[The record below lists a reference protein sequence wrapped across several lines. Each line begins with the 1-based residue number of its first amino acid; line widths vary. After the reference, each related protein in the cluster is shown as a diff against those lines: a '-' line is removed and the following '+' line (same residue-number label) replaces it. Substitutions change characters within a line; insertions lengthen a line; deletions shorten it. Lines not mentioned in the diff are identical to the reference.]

1 MTIGIFKKIKQFA
14 RNVLYGGGHQIRGIA
29 QSKII
34 NKLIKPAAVI
44 GGMIPIVGP
53 LVEKSIENA
62 PKTFSE
68 LGNLMINVGEG
79 IAGGSRSEAFKNV
92 LESLHKYTTNTQL
105 IGNPLN
111 SISLPAEGIYQLHK
125 VLSKKA

>member
-79 IAGGSRSEAFKNV
+79 KNV

-125 VLSKKA
+125 VLSKK

>member
-29 QSKII
+29 QSKTI

-79 IAGGSRSEAFKNV
+79 KNV

-125 VLSKKA
+125 VLSKK

>member
-1 MTIGIFKKIKQFA
+1 MNKMTIGIFKKIKQFA

-29 QSKII
+29 QSKTI

-79 IAGGSRSEAFKNV
+79 KNV

-125 VLSKKA
+125 VLSKK